1 VSPHHP
7 RTRWA
12 VWSADGPQWLF
23 KRNCSLSPAQTL
35 QCVAGLGLLSLLV
48 AGFFWSMGAVW
59 VLPFTVAELC
69 AVTLAFGWYARHA
82 TDHECARL
90 QAAHLLLEWESG
102 GRQQRLSFDRS
113 EVRVDMPDGPRGL
126 IVVSAHGHRMVF
138 GRFVRADA
146 RAALAQEIRRA
157 VRGV

>member
-1 VSPHHP
+1 MSPHHP
-7 RTRWA
+7 RTRLA
-12 VWSADGPQWLF
+12 VWPSDGPQWLF

-35 QCVAGLGLLSLLV
+35 QCVAGLGLLSLGV

-69 AVTLAFGWYARHA
+69 AVALAFGWYARHA
-82 TDHECARL
+82 TDLECAHL
-90 QAAHLLLEWESG
+90 QPGHLLLQWESG
-102 GRQQRLSFDRS
+102 GRQQQLAFDRS
-113 EVRVDMPDGPRGL
+113 VVRVDMPDGPRGL
-126 IVVSAHGHRMVF
+126 IVVSAHGRRVAF

-146 RAALAQEIRRA
+146 RAALAREMRRA